1 MSTRQSRP
9 YFLVFVLHPASG
21 EKEEETMRGAYIWS
35 VALAAALTLACDRSD
50 RSETTTAGGTGAD
63 STVPGRAGD
72 RDPGPAAPM
81 ARANDTAEAHSF
93 VEKMA
98 RVNAAEV
105 QLGELAAQ
113 RGTNPEVKQFGR
125 RMAAEHQ
132 KANAELKQVAA
143 KMNVTPPAEPDDTH
157 RDLHERLSKLKGAEF
172 DREFMNAMVEGHE
185 EAVRD
190 LQRQADASARGG
202 DRTVGTTGQ
211 AGQADPAAP
220 AKQWA
225 AKTLPDVQKHLEQAR
240 QIQGKLKQ

>member
-1 MSTRQSRP
+1 M
-9 YFLVFVLHPASG
+9 
-21 EKEEETMRGAYIWS
+21 KGAYIWS

-50 RSETTTAGGTGAD
+50 TSETTTAGSDSTASRDAAGRGAGAD
-63 STVPGRAGD
+63 STLPERSGN

-105 QLGELAAQ
+105 KLGELAAQ
-113 RGTNPEVKQFGR
+113 RATHPEVKQFGR

-143 KMNVTPPAEPDDTH
+143 KMNVTPPAEPDEEH
-157 RDLHERLSKLKGAEF
+157 KDLHERLSKMKGPEF
-172 DREFMNAMVEGHE
+172 DREFMSAMVAGHE

-190 LQRQADASARGG
+190 LERQADASARAG

-211 AGQADPAAP
+211 AGPDPAAP